1 MTNKLKLILTSDSD
15 LVDSQIQT
23 ILCTISGI
31 EISAKEK
38 DLDRTFELIK
48 VISPDL
54 LILSINRL
62 NSSAI
67 EKLKR
72 LNKQMIIIILSS
84 NLSINFS
91 NQWKEAGAD
100 YVFDLTVHLHNFIDV
115 LCELLYQRQL
125 RSMQSNKAADNF
137 DSSQFDASI

>member
-1 MTNKLKLILTSDSD
+1 MTNNLKLILASDSD

-38 DLDRTFELIK
+38 DLDRAFELIK
-48 VISPDL
+48 IFNPDL
-54 LILSINRL
+54 LLLSVNKL

-72 LNKQMIIIILSS
+72 LNKQMTIIILSS
-84 NLSINFS
+84 NLSSNFA
-91 NQWKEAGAD
+91 NQWKQAGAD
-100 YVFDLTVHLHNFIDV
+100 YVFDLTVHLHNFVDV

-125 RSMQSNKAADNF
+125 KSMQSNKDTEKP
-137 DSSQFDASI
+137 DSAQFDVII